1 MRQGMNRSIPSSV
14 LITVAALSVLAN
26 IISSH
31 ILFLALFLLVSCY
44 GIMKEEIEGKII
56 FLLFFS
62 TWIYVLK
69 FDGDRSSF
77 FHVIQFVY
85 LVSCLFS
92 MLNNKVRVSLTV
104 IVGFLF
110 FVLCIVITSG
120 FASNSNQLIVVG
132 FLLNFLT
139 IAVAIATLNKNASF
153 ERYVLSYAF
162 GLAFSGFVA
171 LLGRWIPQ
179 VQQQIQSM
187 GETYTLYENNHLYT
201 RFSGLDID
209 PNYFSLQVLVAI
221 ALLLVVAGYKKQL
234 LKESVLI
241 LALALMGLHTLSKM
255 FLLMLIVILIYVC
268 IVYITSRYRSVMK
281 YIFALTVI
289 ILAAMP
295 FGLLDFII
303 VTIARFSEQGGTV
316 VSVTTGRS
324 SLWLAYLHE
333 IIANPRIFLMGNG
346 IGTGFLEGYA
356 AHNMYLSYWYFTG
369 LLGIVALLVF
379 VAYSY
384 NHLKKTTEGSIK
396 MAKRVL
402 NGLPLFVVIVA
413 NFSLDS
419 IVMDF
424 FPLVLFLCLL
434 SLNHVKV

>member
-1 MRQGMNRSIPSSV
+1 MNWSIPSSV

-26 IISSH
+26 IISDHS
-31 ILFLALFLLVSCY
+31 LFLILFLLVSCY
-44 GIMKEEIEGKII
+44 GIMKEEMEGKIV

-69 FDGDRSSF
+69 LEVDSFSF

-110 FVLCIVITSG
+110 FVLYIVMTSC
-120 FASNSNQLIVVG
+120 FASNSNPLIVVG

-139 IAVAIATLNKNASF
+139 IAIAIATLNDNASY
-153 ERYVLSYAF
+153 ERYVLSYAS
-162 GLAFSGFVA
+162 GLVFSGLVA
-171 LLGRWIPQ
+171 LLARWIPQ
-179 VQQQIQSM
+179 VQQRIQSM
-187 GETYTLYENNHLYT
+187 GETYTLYENNYLYT
-201 RFSGLDID
+201 RFSGLDVD
-209 PNYFSLQVLVAI
+209 PNYFSFQVLVAI
-221 ALLLVVAGYKKQL
+221 ALLLVIAGYKKRL
-234 LKESVLI
+234 VIERVLI
-241 LALALMGLHTLSKM
+241 LVLAFMGLHTLSKM
-255 FLLMLIVILIYVC
+255 FLLMLIVILVYVC
-268 IVYITSRYRSVMK
+268 IVYVTSRYRSVMK
-281 YIFALTVI
+281 YLFALTI
-289 ILAAMP
+289 MIFAAMP
-295 FGLLDFII
+295 FGLLDFIA

-324 SLWLAYLHE
+324 SLWLAYLQE
-333 IIANPRIFLMGNG
+333 IIVNSRVFLIGNG
-346 IGTGFLEGYA
+346 IGTGFLDGFA

-384 NHLKKTTEGSIK
+384 NYMKKIAVGSSK

-402 NGLPLFVVIVA
+402 NSLPLFVVIVA

-424 FPLVLFLCLL
+424 FPLVLFLSLL
-434 SLNHVKV
+434 SLNHVKF